1 MLEQSEA
8 VKKDNDFSARPS
20 QPENVH
26 LQCREEIQ
34 SDEMSPEPTH
44 SFIESVTDVDSL
56 IFHVDL

>member
-8 VKKDNDFSARPS
+8 VKKDNNFSTRPS

-26 LQCREEIQ
+26 LKRREKIQ
-34 SDEMSPEPTH
+34 SDEMSPKPTH
-44 SFIESVTDVDSL
+44 SFVESLADVDSL